1 MATQSQ
7 LRTCFD
13 PLPRQQTLQL
23 SRQLEPITCSP
34 FDMTSDPRQN
44 HSARRRQIAAL
55 GVGVLLVHL
64 LILLSSGAGIWRLQ
78 PESQKLGPL
87 QTRVVSLSGDATE
100 APQEKA
106 ITPKVAPP
114 TPVRK
119 MAPATPQATPHATS
133 AGLQAIA
140 SQALPA
146 APEVIQTPVKP
157 DEPTAT
163 NAALS
168 PPPNPATETPAPS
181 QMETASS
188 ATPPVVNNA
197 NSNTNANALNTKLG
211 DFPPNV
217 QINYR
222 LTGQERGLSY
232 HASGTLKWQTKAG
245 TTLPRAYE
253 AELQVKAFLV
263 GRRIWRSVGQLTD
276 KGLAPL
282 RYSDSWRG
290 ERAAHF
296 EADAQKIS
304 FSGNTTSAPLQAGAQ
319 DQVSLF
325 IQMAATVAGQ
335 NFKVGSEL
343 NVQTAT
349 ARDAVN
355 WTLTYKSDDMV
366 DLNGDRIETQ
376 RWVCM
381 PRGKFDSQIEMWFAK
396 SQGGLPVRIKITQ
409 VSGNFIDMEM
419 RSSET
424 LPPLAD

>member
-1 MATQSQ
+1 
-7 LRTCFD
+7 
-13 PLPRQQTLQL
+13 
-23 SRQLEPITCSP
+23 
-34 FDMTSDPRQN
+34 MTSAPPQN

-55 GVGVLLVHL
+55 AAGVLLVHL

-87 QTRVVSLSGDATE
+87 QTRVVSLGTDTAE
-100 APQEKA
+100 APQEKP
-106 ITPKVAPP
+106 TESKVTVPAPI
-114 TPVRK
+114 RHSS
-119 MAPATPQATPHATS
+119 PATPQATS

-140 SQALPA
+140 SQDLPA
-146 APEVIQTPVKP
+146 APAVPEMVETPVKP

-163 NAALS
+163 NAALN
-168 PPPNPATETPAPS
+168 PPPNTASETPVPS
-181 QMETASS
+181 QVDTASS
-188 ATPPVVNNA
+188 ATPPAVNNA
-197 NSNTNANALNTKLG
+197 NSNANALNAKLG
-211 DFPPNV
+211 DFPSNV

-245 TTLPRAYE
+245 TFLPRAYE

-276 KGLAPL
+276 RGLAPL

-304 FSGNTTSAPLQAGAQ
+304 FSGNTPSAPLQAGAQ

-325 IQMAATVAGQ
+325 IQMAAAVAGQ
-335 NFKVGSEL
+335 NFNVGSEL

-355 WTLTYKSDDMV
+355 WTLTYKSDDII
-366 DLNGDRIETQ
+366 DLKGDRVETQ
-376 RWVCM
+376 RWVCL

-419 RSSET
+419 RDSET
-424 LPPLAD
+424 LPPLAN